1 MIGNNSSGSESIVHG
16 TTIDHVQELE
26 VVLADG
32 SRATF
37 SPKAR
42 RTGFERDLRACRA
55 ILRDHARAI
64 AEDYPKHWRQSGGYR
79 LDRLDPFDLAK
90 LVVGS
95 EGTLA
100 VVTAATVRLV
110 ELPKA
115 KMFAVGHFDDV
126 AGAIAA
132 TDDALELEPSAVE
145 MIDRTILVALAR
157 EARVPARSPT
167 GSRATRARCCSSAS
181 PATREDEVRDK
192 LDQLDAGLGA
202 RTATA
207 TTRCAPRP
215 RPSRT
220 R

>member
-1 MIGNNSSGSESIVHG
+1 MHG
-16 TTIDHVQELE
+16 TTIDHIQELE

-32 SRATF
+32 SQATF
-37 SPKAR
+37 SAGAPHR
-42 RTGFERDLRACRA
+42 FDEGVRA
-55 ILRDHARAI
+55 ILREHARSI

-79 LDRLDPFDLAK
+79 LDRLDPFNLAK
-90 LVVGS
+90 LVCGS

-100 VVTAATVRLV
+100 VVTAATVGLV

-115 KMFAVGHFDDV
+115 KMFAVGHFEDV

-132 TDDALELEPSAVE
+132 THDALELEPE
-145 MIDRTILVALAR
+145 RGRDDRPHDPVARRASKLEFRRLSDRLEGDPGALLFVSFSGDTAR
-157 EARVPARSPT
+157 RGARRSST
-167 GSRATRARCCSSAS
+167 SSTR
-181 PATREDEVRDK
+181 PGT
-192 LDQLDAGLGA
+192 

>member
-1 MIGNNSSGSESIVHG
+1 M
-16 TTIDHVQELE
+16 
-26 VVLADG
+26 
-32 SRATF
+32 
-37 SPKAR
+37 
-42 RTGFERDLRACRA
+42 RA
-55 ILRDHARAI
+55 ILREHARAI

-79 LDRLDPFDLAK
+79 LDRLDPFNLAK
-90 LVVGS
+90 LVCGS

-126 AGAIAA
+126 ASAIAA
-132 TDDALELEPSAVE
+132 TADALELEPSAVE
-145 MIDRTILVALAR
+145 MIDRTILALSRAKLEYR
-157 EARVPARSPT
+157 KLSDRW
-167 GSRATRARCCSSAS
+167 RATRARCCSSAS

-192 LDQLDAGLGA
+192 LDKLTRAWE
-202 RTATA
+202 RTGTA